1 MFHFSRVNLIVPTLC
16 MGTPPGTLR
25 VPVTQSVTGCI
36 AHAERGND
44 RARNGLKSRCP
55 TSPKEAPYVKSL
67 LALFALVALPVMAA
81 EPTLYGRY
89 EYIALPEIGG
99 EVLKAKMD
107 TGALTASLSA
117 KDIETFTRDGDD
129 WVRFR
134 LATKD
139 ASNKVYEHKVAR
151 ISKIKSR
158 SDEED
163 EGESTD
169 VAKRPVVDL
178 ELCLG
183 NVKRTV
189 EVNLTDRSHF
199 NYPLLIGA
207 KALREFGAA
216 VNPARRFTA
225 DKPDC

>member
-1 MFHFSRVNLIVPTLC
+1 MFHFCKGMVHSTEKTAPVLQKHGLQTIANQL
-16 MGTPPGTLR
+16 PG
-25 VPVTQSVTGCI
+25 G
-36 AHAERGND
+36 
-44 RARNGLKSRCP
+44 GLKSCCP
-55 TSPKEAPYVKSL
+55 LPKEPAHVKSV
-67 LALFALVALPVMAA
+67 LALLSLLALPVMAA

-89 EYIALPEIGG
+89 EYIQLPEIG
-99 EVLKAKMD
+99 ETLKAKMD

-117 KDIETFTRDGDD
+117 KDIETFTRDGED

-134 LATKD
+134 LATKG

-158 SDEED
+158 ADED
-163 EGESTD
+163 EDKEEAQ

-189 EVNLTDRSHF
+189 EVNLADRSSF

-225 DKPDC
+225 DKPSC

>member
-1 MFHFSRVNLIVPTLC
+1 MEASY
-16 MGTPPGTLR
+16 MK
-25 VPVTQSVTGCI
+25 SV
-36 AHAERGND
+36 
-44 RARNGLKSRCP
+44 
-55 TSPKEAPYVKSL
+55 
-67 LALFALVALPVMAA
+67 LALFSLVAFPVLAA

-89 EYIALPEIGG
+89 EYIALPEMGG

-139 ASNKVYEHKVAR
+139 ASNKIYEHKIAR
-151 ISKIKSR
+151 ISKIKTR
-158 SDEED
+158 SEED
-163 EGESTD
+163 EDDDEKIAPS
-169 VAKRPVVDL
+169 KRPVVEL
-178 ELCLG
+178 EMCLG

-189 EVNLTDRSHF
+189 EVNLTDRSSF

-207 KALREFGAA
+207 KALREFKAA

-225 DKPDC
+225 DKPNC

>member
-1 MFHFSRVNLIVPTLC
+1 MD
-16 MGTPPGTLR
+16 
-25 VPVTQSVTGCI
+25 
-36 AHAERGND
+36 AH
-44 RARNGLKSRCP
+44 
-55 TSPKEAPYVKSL
+55 YVKSI
-67 LALFALVALPVMAA
+67 LALLSLMALPVLAA

-134 LATKD
+134 LGGKD
-139 ASNKVYEHKVAR
+139 ASDKVFEHKVSR

-158 SDEED
+158 ADEDDDKD
-163 EGESTD
+163 EAT
-169 VAKRPVVDL
+169 VAKRPVIDL
-178 ELCLG
+178 EMCLG

-189 EVNLTDRSHF
+189 EVNLTDRSSF

-216 VNPARRFTA
+216 VNPARRYTA

>member
-1 MFHFSRVNLIVPTLC
+1 MISSLVAQANFAGVTNVSRAPRYVEQ
-16 MGTPPGTLR
+16 LR
-25 VPVTQSVTGCI
+25 NQP
-36 AHAERGND
+36 A
-44 RARNGLKSRCP
+44 ARGLKSRCFH
-55 TSPKEAPYVKSL
+55 SKDIAHVKSL
-67 LALFALVALPVMAA
+67 LALLTLVALPALAA

-89 EYIALPEIGG
+89 EYIQLPEIGG

-117 KDIETFTRDGDD
+117 KDIETFTRDGED

-134 LATKD
+134 LATKG

-158 SDEED
+158 ADEDEE
-163 EGESTD
+163 ETPE
-169 VAKRPVVDL
+169 AARRPVVDL

-189 EVNLTDRSHF
+189 EVNLTDRSSF

-207 KALREFGAA
+207 KALREFNAA

>member
-1 MFHFSRVNLIVPTLC
+1 MK
-16 MGTPPGTLR
+16 
-25 VPVTQSVTGCI
+25 SV
-36 AHAERGND
+36 
-44 RARNGLKSRCP
+44 
-55 TSPKEAPYVKSL
+55 
-67 LALFALVALPVMAA
+67 LALLTLLALPVMAA

-89 EYIALPEIGG
+89 EYIGLPEFG
-99 EVLKAKMD
+99 ETLKAKMD

-117 KDIETFTRDGDD
+117 RDIERFTRDGED

-134 LATKD
+134 LATKNAD
-139 ASNKVYEHKVAR
+139 DKVYEHKIAR

-158 SDEED
+158 ADEEEEENG
-163 EGESTD
+163 EGAA

-183 NVKRTV
+183 GVKRTV
-189 EVNLTDRSHF
+189 EVNLTDRSSF

-225 DKPDC
+225 GKPDC

>member
-1 MFHFSRVNLIVPTLC
+1 MISSFGRQAKSALTNVS
-16 MGTPPGTLR
+16 PPDR
-25 VPVTQSVTGCI
+25 YPC
-36 AHAERGND
+36 GND
-44 RARNGLKSRCP
+44 QLNNGLKLRCQLLKD
-55 TSPKEAPYVKSL
+55 SQYVKSL
-67 LALFALVALPVMAA
+67 LALLSLLALPVMAA

-89 EYIALPEIGG
+89 EYISLPEIGG

-117 KDIETFTRDGDD
+117 KDIETLTRDGED

-134 LATKD
+134 LATKG
-139 ASNKVYEHKVAR
+139 ASNKVYEHKDAR
-151 ISKIKSR
+151 ISKIKTR
-158 SDEED
+158 SEED
-163 EGESTD
+163 EDED
-169 VAKRPVVDL
+169 VAAPTKRPVVDV

-189 EVNLTDRSHF
+189 EVNLTDRSSF